1 MTGTRST
8 SVDPARG
15 PSPDRSPRPTQEMGN
30 AAGPSQPAPRD
41 PPCGDFDIRI
51 GRDGTWYYH
60 GSPIG
65 RKPLVR
71 LFASV
76 LRREADGSYWLV
88 TPAERGRIA
97 VEDAPFVAVAL
108 EARGSGPDQAL
119 TFRTNLDEEVT
130 ADAAHPLRV
139 ETNPD
144 TAEPSPYILVRP
156 GLEARLLRPVFYE
169 LVALGERRTIGGRD
183 VYGVWSRGRFFA
195 LGPLGPD
202 ASIAHS

>member
-1 MTGTRST
+1 MTGTRPD

-15 PSPDRSPRPTQEMGN
+15 PSPDSSPRPTQEIRHVTGPTGP
-30 AAGPSQPAPRD
+30 AAGD
-41 PPCGDFDIRI
+41 PTCGDFDIRI

-76 LRREADGSYWLV
+76 LRREADGSFWLV
-88 TPAERGRIA
+88 TPVERGRIE

-108 EARGSGPDQAL
+108 EASGSGGNQEL
-119 TFRTNLDEEVT
+119 TFRTNIDDEVT

-139 ETNPD
+139 ETSPD
-144 TAEPSPYILVRP
+144 TGEPSPYILVKP
-156 GLEARLLRPVFYE
+156 GLEARLLRPVFYQ
-169 LVALGERRTIGGRD
+169 LVALGETQRIGGED
-183 VYGVWSRGRFFA
+183 LFGVWSRGQFFF
-195 LGPLGPD
+195 LGRLERG
-202 ASIAHS
+202 A